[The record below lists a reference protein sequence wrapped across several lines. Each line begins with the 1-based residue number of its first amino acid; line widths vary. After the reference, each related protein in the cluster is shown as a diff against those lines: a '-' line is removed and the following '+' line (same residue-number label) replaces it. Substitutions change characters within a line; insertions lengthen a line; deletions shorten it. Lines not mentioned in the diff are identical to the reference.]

1 MSFLKHNDLWQLS
14 LRSITRSG
22 AHTILCVLAIC
33 IGITSVTLILEIGDA
48 ASNAVRQEVDQ
59 IGIQGAALYH
69 KKGLALPDEVIE
81 VVAKSDGISG
91 VIPFSITTGS
101 IQLRNLRTNA
111 AIIGIEQPVD
121 DLLNLNVLYG
131 SLPTI
136 QQLHSGA
143 KIAVIDADFAQRA
156 YKRENVIGKTLRIY
170 VNGTSEELEICGVIQ
185 SQSEGIS
192 MFGLQMPHL
201 IYMSNKV
208 LQAIAPDVKTSNL
221 LMDGEEGKL
230 TETSE
235 QVLEQIRKLF
245 GDVYKLENISHYM
258 DSFFA
263 IATTVTRMIGGVA
276 AISIIVGGIGV
287 MNAMISS
294 VERRTREIGI
304 YRALGANKRMI
315 IALYL
320 WEAILLCVIGSVCGL
335 MISFAGLQLLHI
347 TPRLRTA
354 AFSILIAV
362 GCGILFGILPAM
374 KAMRMDPIQAIRS
387 E

>member
-33 IGITSVTLILEIGDA
+33 IGITSVTLILGIGDA

-81 VVAKSDGISG
+81 VVAKADGIRG

-136 QQLHSGA
+136 QQLHSGE
-143 KIAVIDADFAQRA
+143 KIAVIDADFARKA
-156 YKRENVIGKTLRIY
+156 YKRENVIGKMLRIY

-263 IATTVTRMIGGVA
+263 SATTGTRMIGGVA

-320 WEAILLCVIGSVCGL
+320 WEAILLCVIGGVCGL
-335 MISFAGLQLLHI
+335 VISFAGLQLLHI

>member
-22 AHTILCVLAIC
+22 AHAILCVLAIC
-33 IGITSVTLILEIGDA
+33 IGITSVTLILGIGDA

-81 VVAKSDGISG
+81 VVAKADGISV

-143 KIAVIDADFAQRA
+143 KIAVIDADFAQKA
-156 YKRENVIGKTLRIY
+156 YKRENVIGKMLRIY

-230 TETSE
+230 AETSE

-320 WEAILLCVIGSVCGL
+320 WEAILLCVIGSVFGL

-354 AFSILIAV
+354 ACSILIAV

>member
-1 MSFLKHNDLWQLS
+1 M
-14 LRSITRSG
+14 RCITRSG

-81 VVAKSDGISG
+81 VVAKADGISG

-136 QQLHSGA
+136 QQLQSGA
-143 KIAVIDADFAQRA
+143 KIAVIDADFAQKA
-156 YKRENVIGKTLRIY
+156 YKRENVIGKILRIY
-170 VNGTSEELEICGVIQ
+170 VNGTSEELEILGVKQ

-320 WEAILLCVIGSVCGL
+320 WEAILLCVIGSVFGL